1 MRKGARMFGRALR
14 VALIVFLAG
23 AGVLARAA
31 TPDGCA
37 GEACKGVFA
46 VGPYL
51 VAFFATQAS
60 EDGTAQRYDR
70 EIPRFGPTVLN
81 LEIVGRDDDP
91 TRPRPFEDVKDL
103 DIEARLYWARN
114 DLKTPE
120 LLKTY
125 QAHGVASL
133 SFDYDFSE
141 DGKYVVAVSIRKPD
155 GVEHQGE
162 HIFFVIASADSG
174 LPIAGAASL
183 FLLGFAV
190 LVWRLRKPLTPPA
203 RRR

>member
-1 MRKGARMFGRALR
+1 MFGRALR
-14 VALIVFLAG
+14 VALVVCLAG
-23 AGVLARAA
+23 AGLSAKAA
-31 TPDGCA
+31 APD
-37 GEACKGVFA
+37 ACRGDACESVFA

-51 VAFFATQAS
+51 FSFFATQTR
-60 EDGTAQRYDR
+60 EDRAAQRYDR
-70 EIPRFGPTVLN
+70 EIPSFGPTLLN
-81 LEIVGRDDDP
+81 IEIVGRTDDP
-91 TRPRPFEDVKDL
+91 TRPPPFEDVRDL
-103 DIEARLYWARN
+103 DIEAQLYWARN

-125 QAHGVASL
+125 RAHGVATL

-141 DGKYVVAVSIRKPD
+141 DGKYVVAVSVRTPD
-155 GVEHQGE
+155 GVAHQGE
-162 HIFFVIASADSG
+162 HIFFVIASAESG

-183 FLLGFAV
+183 FLLCFAI

>member
-1 MRKGARMFGRALR
+1 MSSRALI
-14 VALIVFLAG
+14 VALIAFFAG
-23 AGVLARAA
+23 FGLSANTAA
-31 TPDGCA
+31 PDVCR

-51 VAFFATQAS
+51 LAFFATQTR
-60 EDGTAQRYDR
+60 EEGTAQRYYR
-70 EIPRFGPTVLN
+70 EIPSFGPTLLN
-81 LEIVGRDDDP
+81 IEIVGREDDP
-91 TRPRPFEDVKDL
+91 TRPPQFEDIKDL

-120 LLKTY
+120 LLKAY
-125 QAHGVASL
+125 RAHGVASFSL
-133 SFDYDFSE
+133 DYDFSE
-141 DGKYVVAVSIRKPD
+141 DGKYVVGVSLRKPD

-162 HIFFVIASADSG
+162 HIFFVIANAESG
-174 LPIAGAASL
+174 LLLAGAVSL

-190 LVWRLRKPLTPPA
+190 LVWRMRKPITPAA